1 MRTDWE
7 YRREESSLWEFIM
20 PLIFS
25 WSIEFVLEA
34 LEVCG
39 GFWTG
44 EDGGVWK
51 LSDEVDDEDDEEK
64 KTSVWEAVVK
74 GKSYLRI
81 LYSCIMIISRYFPFI
96 GI

>member
-51 LSDEVDDEDDEEK
+51 LSDEVDDEDDDADDDEDDDGVE
-64 KTSVWEAVVK
+64 
-74 GKSYLRI
+74 GD
-81 LYSCIMIISRYFPFI
+81 C
-96 GI
+96 GG